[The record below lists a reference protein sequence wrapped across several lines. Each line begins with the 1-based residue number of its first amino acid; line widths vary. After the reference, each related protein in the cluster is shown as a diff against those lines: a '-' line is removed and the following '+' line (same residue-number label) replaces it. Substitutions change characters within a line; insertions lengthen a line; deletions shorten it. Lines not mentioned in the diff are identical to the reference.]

1 MIAAV
6 LKESLPGE
14 RRVALIPK
22 DAAALKAKGVDVR
35 VEAGAG
41 AEALHADA
49 DYEAVGATVEA
60 DRERLLA
67 AADLLL
73 TVRGIGDSE
82 AGRLRPG
89 AAVLGFLDPLDEPE
103 RMSRL
108 GAKGVALLAMELVPR
123 ITRAQ
128 GMDALSSMASI
139 AGYKAV
145 LAAADCAPRM
155 FPMMMTAAGTITPAK
170 VFVLGA
176 GVAGLQAIATAR
188 RLGAVVEGY
197 DVRSAVKEQVE
208 SLGAKF
214 VELDIDVE
222 KTEGQGGYAAA
233 QSQEFYRKQREALGR
248 HLAGVDLI
256 ITTAAVPGKKAP
268 LLITAEMMAGLRP
281 GTVIVDLAAE
291 RGGNCAGAVAGEVV
305 RRNGVTILGPVNV
318 PAGVPA
324 HASQMYSR
332 NVANFVDILIR
343 DGALQLDMED
353 EIVRGAL
360 VARGG
365 EVVHERVAELLA
377 APRTQEA

>member
-60 DRERLLA
+60 GRERLLA

-128 GMDALSSMASI
+128 GMDALSSMASLQGRSRRGRLRS
-139 AGYKAV
+139 ARECSHDDDPPPGRSLRQGLRA
-145 LAAADCAPRM
+145 R
-155 FPMMMTAAGTITPAK
+155 
-170 VFVLGA
+170 A
-176 GVAGLQAIATAR
+176 GVAGLQAIAHAR

-197 DVRSAVKEQVE
+197 DVRSRSRNRLKAWERNSSSWTSTSKKRKGRE
-208 SLGAKF
+208 
-214 VELDIDVE
+214 
-222 KTEGQGGYAAA
+222 GYAAA
-233 QSQEFYRKQREALGR
+233 QSTRVLPQAAGGFRAASRGRGPDYHHGRGARQKSPVVDYRGDDGRTPARHGHRRPRRRARRQLRRRRRRRSRAAQRRDDSG
-248 HLAGVDLI
+248 AGERSRRRSPRTPARCI
-256 ITTAAVPGKKAP
+256 
-268 LLITAEMMAGLRP
+268 P
-281 GTVIVDLAAE
+281 GTW
-291 RGGNCAGAVAGEVV
+291 
-305 RRNGVTILGPVNV
+305 P
-318 PAGVPA
+318 
-324 HASQMYSR
+324 
-332 NVANFVDILIR
+332 NFVDILIR
-343 DGALQLDMED
+343 DGALHLDMED